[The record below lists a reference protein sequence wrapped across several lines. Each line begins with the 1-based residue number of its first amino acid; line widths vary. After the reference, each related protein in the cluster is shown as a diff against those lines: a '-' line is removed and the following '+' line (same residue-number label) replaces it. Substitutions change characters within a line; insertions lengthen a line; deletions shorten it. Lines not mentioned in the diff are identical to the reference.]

1 MQVGRAF
8 GVGILVDKFF
18 LLLLLIYGCLG
29 LLPQAMTLF
38 TIVFIHELAH
48 VLVAWNY
55 GYRVKEIELLPF
67 GGVARIE
74 DLDLASLDPE
84 VEINIALAG
93 PLQNLFLAGVG
104 FVLRHYM
111 VWQES
116 PATFFVHCN
125 LGMAIFNL
133 LPVLPLDGGRIYRA
147 YLVQRM
153 GYKEAT
159 ERVAS
164 YGSRAGILLGLISL
178 AGLYFSWSSI
188 SLFFVSLFI
197 FRAASRERVTAAY
210 VFMRFLTR
218 KQRELREKGLLP
230 VEALMAGESTTLGEV
245 VRRFIPR
252 HYHLVLLLKG
262 EQQVGMFTEG
272 EIINALLKRGFDT
285 TLGEIWQQRH

>member
-93 PLQNLFLAGVG
+93 PLQNLFWQGWLCPASLYGLAGK
-104 FVLRHYM
+104 
-111 VWQES
+111 
-116 PATFFVHCN
+116 PATF
-125 LGMAIFNL
+125 LSIAIWVWLFSTCCL
-133 LPVLPLDGGRIYRA
+133 YYLWMGDVYRA

-164 YGSRAGILLGLISL
+164 YGSRAGICWALLVLPGSIFLGLVSAFSL
-178 AGLYFSWSSI
+178 YLFSFSG
-188 SLFFVSLFI
+188 
-197 FRAASRERVTAAY
+197 R
-210 VFMRFLTR
+210 
-218 KQRELREKGLLP
+218 P
-230 VEALMAGESTTLGEV
+230 VGSG
-245 VRRFIPR
+245 
-252 HYHLVLLLKG
+252 
-262 EQQVGMFTEG
+262 
-272 EIINALLKRGFDT
+272 
-285 TLGEIWQQRH
+285 